1 MMSEIKISGTGHHFE
16 KRATGR
22 WRRPLTALAWMAGI
36 LLLGGCATAVGLFLA
51 EHETDL
57 TAWLHQIRGP
67 LFLWRLALYAVVA
80 AMWLH
85 RVRAALL
92 RQASSPWTVYR
103 LEVMMVCLALLIEF
117 TSYRWGM

>member
-1 MMSEIKISGTGHHFE
+1 MVAEKIVESEGNTPS
-16 KRATGR
+16 R
-22 WRRPLTALAWMAGI
+22 WRRAASALGWIAGI
-36 LLLGGCATAVGLFLA
+36 LLLGGCATGLGIFLA
-51 EHETDL
+51 ENEVDM
-57 TAWLHQIRGP
+57 ASWMQQFRGP
-67 LFLWRLALYAVVA
+67 LFLWRLALYGVVA

-92 RQASSPWTVYR
+92 RQVSSPWMIYR

>member
-1 MMSEIKISGTGHHFE
+1 MVTEKIMESEGRTVRGAPS
-16 KRATGR
+16 R
-22 WRRPLTALAWMAGI
+22 WRRAASALGWIAGI
-36 LLLGGCATAVGLFLA
+36 LLLGGCAAGLGFFLA
-51 EHETDL
+51 ENEVNVVS
-57 TAWLHQIRGP
+57 WLQQSRGP
-67 LFLWRLALYAVVA
+67 LFLWRLVLYGVVA

-92 RQASSPWTVYR
+92 RQVSSPWMIYR